1 MSKTTNYGL
10 NKPAQTDFYDVD
22 VQNENMDKIDEAL
35 TKKVDKVEG
44 KGLSTN
50 DYNATDK
57 KKVDNLPDDTKTEL
71 GKKVDSQTFDNHKND
86 SNIHTTSTEKE
97 KWNKGVQKVTG
108 ATAGNF
114 PSFDAEGGIVDSKK
128 KPSDFLGSAHGTATI
143 IGEPGLHGIRY
154 WNEKLEV
161 LVDGAWKQASSGV
174 GIEVNVNVPTGSVVT
189 ATDGENVVTGTA
201 VNNAFKMALPN
212 YGTWEFSATLNGE
225 TSNTVTLTCDAS
237 KVYTVTLTYFT
248 ATIKVTA
255 KSGSVVTIKKGSVVQ
270 TVTSNGTATF
280 TVKEAGTYSVYATY
294 ENVNSN
300 TVTVNAITSGSTYT
314 ASVSF
319 ITLTVSIKT
328 GSTVVVT
335 KGSYS
340 YSKVS
345 NGTAVFYLPETGT
358 WSVTASLSGDT
369 ATGTISCSSYTA
381 YSLTLNYFKIFGV
394 SIDLSNS
401 DPASA
406 VTYTDDAVGM
416 TAGSS
421 AWDSEPIF
429 KDIKPCLL
437 LNGVVQKYLNKNNFA
452 QDESGASVDITS
464 GSAGDVMI
472 EIPKCGVK
480 IATSGNTLT
489 IKITD
494 NPNATGDGFHYYAHT
509 RATEGD
515 CDKLYVGAYV
525 GYTSSSKLRSLSGK
539 APTVNQTIG
548 TFRTQAQAN
557 GDGYDQISFYPLTLL
572 QCLFLIRYKNRNS
585 QTALGR
591 GYVDASAKTNTG
603 ATDANGMYYGTT
615 SGTVHVKFAGIE
627 DFWGNVFYFIDGIFS
642 DSSRNILTA
651 FQNFND
657 TGSGY
662 TSRGQGATS
671 DIGNYMSKPQGTT
684 ETGFIAKEV
693 NGSSTTYFCDNASLN
708 ASRLAY
714 FGGAWDYGD
723 GAGAFRLYVN
733 RSASSSYSYYGGR
746 LMYLK
751 AS

>member
-1 MSKTTNYGL
+1 MSNTPNYNL

-22 VQNENMDKIDEAL
+22 VQNENMDKIDAAL
-35 TKKVDKVEG
+35 SNKVDKVSG

-50 DYNATDK
+50 DYTTTDK
-57 KKVDNLPDDTKTEL
+57 NKVGNLPSDTNNEL
-71 GKKVDSQTFDNHKND
+71 GKKANAIDLTNHTSNTTAHVTSAEKN
-86 SNIHTTSTEKE
+86 T
-97 KWNKGVQKVTG
+97 WNGKMPKVSSPV
-108 ATAGNF
+108 AGNF
-114 PSFDAEGGIVDSKK
+114 ASVKSDGTLQDSEKK
-128 KPSDFLGSAHGTATI
+128 ASDFLSSAHGSATI
-143 IGEPGLHGIRY
+143 IGEAGLHGLRY

-161 LVDGAWKQASSGV
+161 LVDGSWKQASSGV
-174 GIEVNVNVPTGSVVT
+174 GIEVNITVPTGSVVT

-201 VNNAFKMALPN
+201 ANNSLKVALPN
-212 YGTWEFSATLNGE
+212 YGTWSFSATLNGE
-225 TSNTVTLTCDAS
+225 TTNTVTLNCDAS

-255 KSGSVVTIKKGSVVQ
+255 KSGSVVTIKKGSITQ
-270 TVTSNGTATF
+270 TATSNGTATF

-300 TVTVNAITSGSTYT
+300 TVSVNATTSGSTYT

-515 CDKLYVGAYV
+515 CDKLYIGAYL
-525 GYTSSSKLRSLSGK
+525 GYNSSNKLRSLSGK
-539 APTVNQTIG
+539 SPAADLPIG
-548 TFRTQAQAN
+548 TFRTRARAN

-591 GYVDASAKTNTG
+591 GYVDASSKANTG
-603 ATDANGMYYGTT
+603 ATNSNGMYYGST
-615 SGTVHVKFAGIE
+615 SGTAHVKFAGIE
-627 DFWGNVFYFIDGIFS
+627 DFWGNLFYFIDGIYS
-642 DSSRNILTA
+642 DGSRNILTA
-651 FQNFND
+651 FDNFND

-671 DIGNYMSKPQGTT
+671 NIGNYMSKPQGTT

-693 NGSSTTYFCDNASLN
+693 SGSSSTYFCDNAYLY
-708 ASRLAY
+708 ASRLAN
-714 FGGAWDYGD
+714 FGGFWNDGD
-723 GAGAFRLYVN
+723 DAGAFRLVVSP
-733 RSASSSYSYYGGR
+733 SASYSNSYYGGR

-751 AS
+751 A

>member
-1 MSKTTNYGL
+1 MSKTPNYEL

-22 VQNENMDKIDEAL
+22 VQNENMDKIDKAL
-35 TKKVDKVEG
+35 ANKVDKVVG

-57 KKVDNLPDDTKTEL
+57 GKVDNLPTDTNTEL
-71 GKKVDSQTFDNHKND
+71 GKKVNNQTFDNHKND
-86 SNIHTTSTEKE
+86 TNIHTTSAEKE

-108 ATAGNF
+108 ATTGNF
-114 PSFDAEGGIVDSKK
+114 SVFDSEGGIVDSNK

-174 GIEVNVNVPTGSVVT
+174 GIEVNVTVPTGSVVT

-201 VNNAFKMALPN
+201 VNNALKVALPN
-212 YGTWEFSATLNGE
+212 YGSWVFSATLDGE
-225 TSNTVTLTCDAS
+225 TSNTVTLNCDTS
-237 KVYTVTLTYFT
+237 KVYSVTLTYFT

-270 TVTSNGTATF
+270 TATSTGTATF

-294 ENVNSN
+294 DGVNSN
-300 TVTVNAITSGSTYT
+300 TVTVNATTSGGSYA

-345 NGTAVFYLPETGT
+345 TGTAVFYLPETGT

-381 YSLTLNYFKIFGV
+381 YSITLNYFKIFGV
-394 SIDLSNS
+394 SIDLTNS

-416 TAGSS
+416 TAGGS

-452 QDESGASVDITS
+452 QDEDGNSADITS
-464 GSAGDVMI
+464 GSGGDVMI

-494 NPNATGDGFHYYAHT
+494 NPNATADGFHYYAHT

-515 CDKLYVGAYV
+515 CDKLYIGAYV
-525 GYTSSSKLRSLSGK
+525 GYSSSSKLRSLSGK
-539 APTVNQTIG
+539 SPTVDKTIG
-548 TFRTQAQAN
+548 AFRTLAQAN

-591 GYVDASAKTNTG
+591 GYVDGSVKTNTG
-603 ATDANGMYYGTT
+603 ATNANGMYYGST
-615 SGTVHVKFAGIE
+615 SGTTHVKFAGIE
-627 DFWGNVFYFIDGIFS
+627 DFWGNIFYFIDGIYS
-642 DSSRNILTA
+642 DSNRNILTA
-651 FQNFND
+651 FDNFND

-671 DIGNYMSKPQGTT
+671 NIGNYMSKPQGTT

-693 NGSSTTYFCDNASLN
+693 NGSSTTHFCDSAILS
-708 ASRLAY
+708 ASRLAL
-714 FGGAWDYGD
+714 FGGAWAYGD
-723 GAGAFRLYVN
+723 GAGAFRLGVN
-733 RSASSSYSYYGGR
+733 RSASDSNSSYGGR

>member
-1 MSKTTNYGL
+1 MSNTPNYNL

-22 VQNENMDKIDEAL
+22 VQNENMDKIDTAL
-35 TKKVDKVEG
+35 SNKVDKVSG

-50 DYNATDK
+50 DYTTTDK
-57 KKVDNLPDDTKTEL
+57 NKVGNLPSDTNTEL
-71 GKKVDSQTFDNHKND
+71 GKKANVTDLTNHTSD
-86 SNIHTTSTEKE
+86 TTSHVTSTEKST
-97 KWNKGVQKVTG
+97 WNGKMPKVNSPV
-108 ATAGNF
+108 AGNF
-114 PSFDAEGGIVDSKK
+114 VSVKSDGTLQDSGKK
-128 KPSDFLGSAHGTATI
+128 ASDFLGSAHGSATI
-143 IGEPGLHGIRY
+143 IGEAGLHGLRY

-161 LVDGAWKQASSGV
+161 LVDGSWKQASSGV
-174 GIEVNVNVPTGSVVT
+174 GIEVNITVPTGSVVT

-201 VNNAFKMALPN
+201 ANNSLKVALPN
-212 YGTWEFSATLNGE
+212 YGTWSFSATLNGE
-225 TSNTVTLTCDAS
+225 TTNTVTLNCDAS

-248 ATIKVTA
+248 ATIRVTA
-255 KSGSVVTIKKGSVVQ
+255 KSGSVVTIKKGSITQ
-270 TVTSNGTATF
+270 TATSNGTATF
-280 TVKEAGTYSVYATY
+280 TVREAGTYSVYATY

-300 TVTVNAITSGSTYT
+300 TVTVNATTSGSTYT

-515 CDKLYVGAYV
+515 CDKLYVGAYL
-525 GYTSSSKLRSLSGK
+525 GYTTSSKLRSLSGK
-539 APTVNQTIG
+539 SPTVNQTIG

-662 TSRGQGATS
+662 TSRGRGATS

-693 NGSSTTYFCDNASLN
+693 NGSSTTYFCDYANLN
-708 ASRLAY
+708 ASRLAD
-714 FGGAWDYGD
+714 FGGDWNNGD
-723 GAGAFRLYVN
+723 TAGAFRLSVN
-733 RSASSSYSYYGGR
+733 RSASYSYSNYGGR

>member
-1 MSKTTNYGL
+1 
-10 NKPAQTDFYDVD
+10 
-22 VQNENMDKIDEAL
+22 
-35 TKKVDKVEG
+35 
-44 KGLSTN
+44 
-50 DYNATDK
+50 
-57 KKVDNLPDDTKTEL
+57 
-71 GKKVDSQTFDNHKND
+71 
-86 SNIHTTSTEKE
+86 
-97 KWNKGVQKVTG
+97 
-108 ATAGNF
+108 
-114 PSFDAEGGIVDSKK
+114 
-128 KPSDFLGSAHGTATI
+128 
-143 IGEPGLHGIRY
+143 
-154 WNEKLEV
+154 
-161 LVDGAWKQASSGV
+161 
-174 GIEVNVNVPTGSVVT
+174 
-189 ATDGENVVTGTA
+189 
-201 VNNAFKMALPN
+201 
-212 YGTWEFSATLNGE
+212 
-225 TSNTVTLTCDAS
+225 
-237 KVYTVTLTYFT
+237 
-248 ATIKVTA
+248 
-255 KSGSVVTIKKGSVVQ
+255 
-270 TVTSNGTATF
+270 
-280 TVKEAGTYSVYATY
+280 
-294 ENVNSN
+294 
-300 TVTVNAITSGSTYT
+300 
-314 ASVSF
+314 
-319 ITLTVSIKT
+319 
-328 GSTVVVT
+328 
-335 KGSYS
+335 
-340 YSKVS
+340 
-345 NGTAVFYLPETGT
+345 VFYLPETGT

-693 NGSSTTYFCDNASLN
+693 NGSSTTYFCDSATLY
-708 ASRLAY
+708 ASRLAF
-714 FGGAWDYGD
+714 FGGRWNYGD
-723 GAGAFRLYVN
+723 IAGAFRLCVSH
-733 RSASSSYSYYGGR
+733 SASNSASYCGGR

>member
-225 TSNTVTLTCDAS
+225 ISNTVTLTCDAS
-237 KVYTVTLTYFT
+237 KVYTVTLTYFS

-255 KSGSVVTIKKGSVVQ
+255 KSGSVVTIKKGSVTQ
-270 TVTSNGTATF
+270 TATSTGTATF

-294 ENVNSN
+294 EGVNSN
-300 TVTVNAITSGSTYT
+300 TVSVNATTSGSTYT

-358 WSVTASLSGDT
+358 WSVTASLSDDT
-369 ATGTISCSSYTA
+369 ATGTIACSSYTA

-452 QDESGASVDITS
+452 QDESGNSVDITS

-494 NPNATGDGFHYYAHT
+494 NPNATGDGFRYYAHT

-525 GYTSSSKLRSLSGK
+525 GYTSSGKLRSLSGK

-591 GYVDASAKTNTG
+591 GYVDASAATNTG
-603 ATDANGMYYGTT
+603 ATNANGMYYGTT

-642 DSSRNILTA
+642 DASRNILTA
-651 FQNFND
+651 FDNFND
-657 TGSGY
+657 TGNGY

-671 DIGNYMSKPQGTT
+671 NIGNYMSKPQGTT

-693 NGSSTTYFCDNASLN
+693 NGSTTTHFCDYANLD
-708 ASRLAY
+708 ASRLAF
-714 FGGAWDYGD
+714 FGGYWNYGD
-723 GAGAFRLYVN
+723 YAGAFRLYVAP
-733 RSASSSYSYYGGR
+733 SASNSFSNSGGR

>member
-1 MSKTTNYGL
+1 MSKTTNYEL

-22 VQNENMDKIDEAL
+22 VQNENMDKIDSAL
-35 TKKVDKVEG
+35 TAKVDKVDG
-44 KGLSTN
+44 KGLSAN
-50 DYNATDK
+50 DYTATDK
-57 KKVDNLPDDTKTEL
+57 AKVNNLPSDTNTEL
-71 GKKVDSQTFDNHKND
+71 GKKVSNQTFENHTNNT
-86 SNIHTTSTEKE
+86 NIHTTSDEKA
-97 KWNKGVQKVTG
+97 KWNKAISKVTG
-108 ATAGNF
+108 ATSGNF
-114 PSFDAEGGIVDSKK
+114 ASFDSEGAVTDSKK
-128 KPSDFLGSAHGTATI
+128 KASDFLDASHGTATI
-143 IGEPGLHGIRY
+143 IQEAGLHGMRY

-161 LVDGAWKQASSGV
+161 NVDGSWKQASSGV
-174 GIEVNVNVPTGSVVT
+174 GIEVNITVPTDSIVT

-201 VNNAFKMALPN
+201 ANNRLKVALPN
-212 YGTWEFSATLNGE
+212 YGTWSFSATLNGE
-225 TSNTVTLTCDAS
+225 TTNTVTLNCDTS
-237 KVYTVTLTYFT
+237 KLYTVTLTYFT

-255 KSGSVVTIKKGSVVQ
+255 KSSSVVTIKKGSVTQ
-270 TVTSNGTATF
+270 TATSTGTATF

-294 ENVNSN
+294 DGVNSN
-300 TVTVNAITSGSTYT
+300 TVSVNATTSGASYT

-319 ITLTVSIKT
+319 ITLTVSVT
-328 GSTVVVT
+328 SGSTVVVT

-345 NGTAVFYLPETGT
+345 TGTAVFYLPETGT

-369 ATGTISCSSYTA
+369 ATGTIACSAYSA
-381 YSLTLNYFKIFGV
+381 YSLTLNYYKIFGV

-401 DPASA
+401 DPTSA

-416 TAGSS
+416 TAGST

-452 QDESGASVDITS
+452 QDTSGATADITS

-489 IKITD
+489 VKITD
-494 NPNATGDGFHYYAHT
+494 NPNASANGFHYYAHT
-509 RATEGD
+509 RSSEGD

-525 GYTSSSKLRSLSGK
+525 GYTASSKLRSLSGK
-539 APTVNQTIG
+539 SPTVNQTIG

-557 GDGYDQISFYPLTLL
+557 GTGYDQISFYPLTLL
-572 QCLFLIRYKNRNS
+572 QCLFLIRYKSRNS

-603 ATDANGMYYGTT
+603 ATNSNGMYYGST
-615 SGTVHVKFAGIE
+615 SGTTHVKFAGIE
-627 DFWGNVFYFIDGIFS
+627 DFWGNVYYFIDGIFS

-651 FQNFND
+651 FNNFND

-671 DIGNYMSKPQGTT
+671 DIGNYLSKPQGTT
-684 ETGFIAKEV
+684 ETGFVAKEV
-693 NGSSTTYFCDNASLN
+693 SGSSTTYFCDYALLY
-708 ASRLAY
+708 ASRLAF
-714 FGGAWDYGD
+714 FGGGWYD
-723 GAGAFRLYVN
+723 GGVAGAFLLDVSL
-733 RSASSSYSYYGGR
+733 SASRSTSSYGGR

-751 AS
+751 A

>member
-1 MSKTTNYGL
+1 MSNTPNYNL

-22 VQNENMDKIDEAL
+22 VQNENMDKIDTAL
-35 TKKVDKVEG
+35 SNKVDKVSG
-44 KGLSTN
+44 KGLSAN
-50 DYNATDK
+50 DYTTTDK
-57 KKVDNLPDDTKTEL
+57 NKVGNLPDNTNTEL
-71 GKKVDSQTFDNHKND
+71 GKKANATDLTSHA
-86 SNIHTTSTEKE
+86 SNTTAHVTSSERNT
-97 KWNKGVQKVTG
+97 WNGKMPKVSSPV
-108 ATAGNF
+108 AGNF
-114 PSFDAEGGIVDSKK
+114 ASVKSDGTLQDSGKK
-128 KPSDFLGSAHGTATI
+128 AADFLSSAHGSATI
-143 IGEPGLHGIRY
+143 IGEAGLHGLRY

-161 LVDGAWKQASSGV
+161 MIDGSCKQASSGV
-174 GIEVNVNVPTGSVVT
+174 GIEVNVTVPTGSVVT
-189 ATDGENVVTGTA
+189 ATDGENVVTGTSA
-201 VNNAFKMALPN
+201 NNSLKIALPN
-212 YGTWEFSATLNGE
+212 YGTWSFSATKDGE
-225 TSNTVTLTCDAS
+225 TSNTVTLNCDAS
-237 KVYTVTLTYFT
+237 KVYAVTLTYFT

-255 KSGSVVTIKKGSVVQ
+255 KSGSIVTIKKGSVTQ
-270 TVTSNGTATF
+270 TATSNGTATF

-300 TVTVNAITSGSTYT
+300 TVSVNATTSGSTYT

-319 ITLTVSIKT
+319 ITLTVSIKAN
-328 GSTVVVT
+328 STVVVT

-345 NGTAVFYLPETGT
+345 NGSAVFYLPETGT

-369 ATGTISCSSYTA
+369 ATGTINCSSYSSF
-381 YSLTLNYFKIFGV
+381 SLTLNYFKIFGV

-437 LNGVVQKYLNKNNFA
+437 LNGVVQKYLNKNNYA
-452 QDESGASVDITS
+452 QDTSGASADITS
-464 GSAGDVMI
+464 GSAGDVMV

-489 IKITD
+489 VKITD

-515 CDKLYVGAYV
+515 CDKLYVGAYL
-525 GYTSSSKLRSLSGK
+525 GYTASSKLRSLSGK
-539 APTVNQTIG
+539 SPTVNQTIG
-548 TFRTQAQAN
+548 TFRTQAKAN
-557 GDGYDQISFYPLTLL
+557 GTGYDQISFFALTLL

-591 GYVDASAKTNTG
+591 GYVDASAKANTG
-603 ATDANGMYYGTT
+603 ATNSNGMYYGST
-615 SGTVHVKFAGIE
+615 SGTTHVKFAGIE
-627 DFWGNVFYFIDGIFS
+627 DFWGNLYYWIDGVFS
-642 DSSRNILTA
+642 DGSRNILTA
-651 FQNFND
+651 FDNYND

-671 DIGNYMSKPQGTT
+671 NIGNYMSKPQGTT

-693 NGSSTTYFCDNASLN
+693 SGSSSTYFCDDAHLY
-708 ASRLAY
+708 ASRLAI
-714 FGGAWDYGD
+714 FGGYWSFGDY
-723 GAGAFRLYVN
+723 AGAFRLIVN
-733 RSASSSYSYYGGR
+733 YSASDAYSYLGGR

-751 AS
+751 A

>member
-1 MSKTTNYGL
+1 MSNTPNYNL

-22 VQNENMDKIDEAL
+22 VQNENMDKIDAAL
-35 TKKVDKVEG
+35 SNKVDKVSG
-44 KGLSTN
+44 KELSSN
-50 DYNATDK
+50 DYTNTDK
-57 KKVDNLPDDTKTEL
+57 SKVGNLPSDTNTEL
-71 GKKVDSQTFDNHKND
+71 GKKANTTDLTNHT
-86 SNIHTTSTEKE
+86 SNTTVHVTSTEKSTWKE
-97 KWNKGVQKVTG
+97 KMPKVSSPV
-108 ATAGNF
+108 AGNF
-114 PSFDAEGGIVDSKK
+114 ASVKSDGTLQDSGKK
-128 KPSDFLGSAHGTATI
+128 ASDFLGSAHGSETI
-143 IGEPGLHGIRY
+143 IGEAGLHGLRY

-161 LVDGAWKQASSGV
+161 LVDGSWKQASSGV
-174 GIEVNVNVPTGSVVT
+174 GIEVNITVPTGSVVT

-201 VNNAFKMALPN
+201 ANNSLKVSLPN
-212 YGTWEFSATLNGE
+212 YGTWSFSATLNGE
-225 TSNTVTLTCDAS
+225 TTNTVTLNCDAS

-585 QTALGR
+585 QTALGS

-693 NGSSTTYFCDNASLN
+693 NGSSTTYFCDYAYLS
-708 ASRLAY
+708 ASRLAG
-714 FGGAWDYGD
+714 FGGSWSYGD
-723 GAGAFRLYVN
+723 YAGTFLLGVAH
-733 RSASSSYSYYGGR
+733 SASASNSYCGGR

>member
-1 MSKTTNYGL
+1 MSNTPNYNL
-10 NKPAQTDFYDVD
+10 NKPAQTDFYDVEL
-22 VQNENMDKIDEAL
+22 QNENMDKIDAAL
-35 TKKVDKVEG
+35 SNKVDKVNG
-44 KGLSTN
+44 KGLSAN
-50 DYNATDK
+50 DYTTTDK
-57 KKVDNLPDDTKTEL
+57 NKVGNLPDNTNTEL
-71 GKKVDSQTFDNHKND
+71 GKKANATDLTSHT
-86 SNIHTTSTEKE
+86 SNTTAHVTSSERNT
-97 KWNKGVQKVTG
+97 WNGKMPKVSSPV
-108 ATAGNF
+108 AGNF
-114 PSFDAEGGIVDSKK
+114 ASVKSDGTLQDSGKK
-128 KPSDFLGSAHGTATI
+128 AADFLSSAHGSATI
-143 IGEPGLHGIRY
+143 IGEAGLHGLRY

-161 LVDGAWKQASSGV
+161 MIDGSWKQASSGV
-174 GIEVNVNVPTGSVVT
+174 GIEVNVTVPTGSVVT
-189 ATDGENVVTGTA
+189 ATDGENVVTGTSA
-201 VNNAFKMALPN
+201 NNSLKIALPN
-212 YGTWEFSATLNGE
+212 YGTWSFSATKDGE
-225 TSNTVTLTCDAS
+225 TSNTVTLNCDAS
-237 KVYTVTLTYFT
+237 KVYAVTLTYFT

-255 KSGSVVTIKKGSVVQ
+255 KSGSVVTIKKGSVTQ
-270 TVTSNGTATF
+270 TATSNGTATF

-300 TVTVNAITSGSTYT
+300 TVSVNATTSGSTYT

-319 ITLTVSIKT
+319 ITLTVSIKAN
-328 GSTVVVT
+328 STVVVT

-345 NGTAVFYLPETGT
+345 NGSAVFYLPETGT

-369 ATGTISCSSYTA
+369 ATGTINCSSYSSF
-381 YSLTLNYFKIFGV
+381 SLTLNYFKIFGV

-437 LNGVVQKYLNKNNFA
+437 LNGVVQKYLNKNNYA
-452 QDESGASVDITS
+452 QDTSGASADITS
-464 GSAGDVMI
+464 GSAGDVMV

-489 IKITD
+489 VKITD

-515 CDKLYVGAYV
+515 CDKLYVGAYL
-525 GYTSSSKLRSLSGK
+525 GYTASSKLRSLSGK
-539 APTVNQTIG
+539 SPTVNQTIG
-548 TFRTQAQAN
+548 TFRTQAKAN
-557 GDGYDQISFYPLTLL
+557 GTGYDQISFFALTLL

-591 GYVDASAKTNTG
+591 GYVDASAKANTG
-603 ATDANGMYYGTT
+603 ATNSNGMYYGST
-615 SGTVHVKFAGIE
+615 SGTTHVKFAGIE
-627 DFWGNVFYFIDGIFS
+627 DFWGNLYYWIDGVFS
-642 DSSRNILTA
+642 DGSRNILTA
-651 FQNFND
+651 FDNYND

-671 DIGNYMSKPQGTT
+671 NIGNYMSKPQGTT

-693 NGSSTTYFCDNASLN
+693 SGSSSTYFCDYANLN

-714 FGGAWDYGD
+714 FGGHWNDGD
-723 GAGAFRLYVN
+723 AAGAFQLYVSY
-733 RSASSSYSYYGGR
+733 SASNAYSYLGGR

-751 AS
+751 A

>member
-1 MSKTTNYGL
+1 M
-10 NKPAQTDFYDVD
+10 P
-22 VQNENMDKIDEAL
+22 
-35 TKKVDKVEG
+35 KVNSPV
-44 KGLSTN
+44 
-50 DYNATDK
+50 
-57 KKVDNLPDDTKTEL
+57 
-71 GKKVDSQTFDNHKND
+71 
-86 SNIHTTSTEKE
+86 
-97 KWNKGVQKVTG
+97 
-108 ATAGNF
+108 AGNF
-114 PSFDAEGGIVDSKK
+114 VSVKSDGTLQDSGKK
-128 KPSDFLGSAHGTATI
+128 ASDFLGSAHGSATI
-143 IGEPGLHGIRY
+143 IGEAGLHGLRY

-161 LVDGAWKQASSGV
+161 LVDGSWKQASSGV
-174 GIEVNVNVPTGSVVT
+174 GIEVNITVPTGSVVT

-201 VNNAFKMALPN
+201 ANNSLKVALPN
-212 YGTWEFSATLNGE
+212 YGTWSFSATLNGE
-225 TSNTVTLTCDAS
+225 TTNTVTLNCDAS

-248 ATIKVTA
+248 ATIRVTA
-255 KSGSVVTIKKGSVVQ
+255 KSGSVVTIKKGSITQ
-270 TVTSNGTATF
+270 TATSNGTATF
-280 TVKEAGTYSVYATY
+280 TVREAGTYSVYATY

-300 TVTVNAITSGSTYT
+300 TVTVNATTSGSTYT

-494 NPNATGDGFHYYAHT
+494 NPNAAGDGFHYYAHT

-515 CDKLYVGAYV
+515 CDKLYVGAYL
-525 GYTSSSKLRSLSGK
+525 GYTTSSKLRSLSGK
-539 APTVNQTIG
+539 SPTVNQTIG

-591 GYVDASAKTNTG
+591 GYIDASAKTNTG

-615 SGTVHVKFAGIE
+615 SGTIHVKFAGIE

-657 TGSGY
+657 TGNGY
-662 TSRGQGATS
+662 TSRGRGATS

-693 NGSSTTYFCDNASLN
+693 NGSSTTYFCDYADLY
-708 ASRLAY
+708 ASRLAL
-714 FGGAWDYGD
+714 FGGGWSAGDY
-723 GAGAFRLYVN
+723 AGSFRLGVA
-733 RSASSSYSYYGGR
+733 RSASSSSSDYGGR

>member
-1 MSKTTNYGL
+1 MSNTPNYNL

-22 VQNENMDKIDEAL
+22 VQNENMDKIDTAL
-35 TKKVDKVEG
+35 SNKVDKVSG

-50 DYNATDK
+50 DYTTTDK
-57 KKVDNLPDDTKTEL
+57 NKVGNLPSDTNNEL
-71 GKKVDSQTFDNHKND
+71 GKKANATDLTSHT
-86 SNIHTTSTEKE
+86 SNTTAHVTSTEKNT
-97 KWNKGVQKVTG
+97 WNGKMPKVSSPV
-108 ATAGNF
+108 AGNF
-114 PSFDAEGGIVDSKK
+114 ASVKSDGTLQDSGKK
-128 KPSDFLGSAHGTATI
+128 ASDFLSSAHGSATI
-143 IGEPGLHGIRY
+143 IGEAGLHGLRY

-161 LVDGAWKQASSGV
+161 LVDGSWKQASSGV
-174 GIEVNVNVPTGSVVT
+174 GIEVNITVPTGSVVT

-201 VNNAFKMALPN
+201 ANNSLKVALPN
-212 YGTWEFSATLNGE
+212 YGTWSFSATLNGE
-225 TSNTVTLTCDAS
+225 TTNTVTLNCDAS

-255 KSGSVVTIKKGSVVQ
+255 KSGSVVTIKKGSITQ
-270 TVTSNGTATF
+270 TATSNGTATF

-300 TVTVNAITSGSTYT
+300 TVSVNATTSGSTYT

-464 GSAGDVMI
+464 GSVGDVMI

-515 CDKLYVGAYV
+515 CDKLYIGAYL
-525 GYTSSSKLRSLSGK
+525 GYNSSNKLRSLSGK
-539 APTVNQTIG
+539 SPTADLPIG
-548 TFRTQAQAN
+548 TFRTRARAN

-591 GYVDASAKTNTG
+591 GYVDASSKANTG
-603 ATDANGMYYGTT
+603 ATNSNGMYYGST
-615 SGTVHVKFAGIE
+615 SGTAHVKFAGIE
-627 DFWGNVFYFIDGIFS
+627 DFWGNLFYFIDGIYS
-642 DSSRNILTA
+642 DGSRNILTA
-651 FQNFND
+651 FDNFND

-671 DIGNYMSKPQGTT
+671 NIGNYMSKPQGTT
-684 ETGFIAKEV
+684 ETGFITKEV
-693 NGSSTTYFCDNASLN
+693 SGSSSTYFCDYAYLY
-708 ASRLAY
+708 ASRLAF
-714 FGGAWDYGD
+714 FGGYWNRGDY
-723 GAGAFRLYVN
+723 AGAFLLYVN
-733 RSASSSYSYYGGR
+733 RSASSSDSYYGGR

-751 AS
+751 A

>member
-1 MSKTTNYGL
+1 MSNTPNYNL

-22 VQNENMDKIDEAL
+22 VQNENMDKIDAAL
-35 TKKVDKVEG
+35 SNKVDKVSG

-50 DYNATDK
+50 DYTTTDK
-57 KKVDNLPDDTKTEL
+57 NKVGNLPSDTNNEL
-71 GKKVDSQTFDNHKND
+71 GKKANAIDLTNHT
-86 SNIHTTSTEKE
+86 SNTTAHVTSTEKNT
-97 KWNKGVQKVTG
+97 WNGKMPKVSSPV
-108 ATAGNF
+108 AGNF
-114 PSFDAEGGIVDSKK
+114 ASVKSDGTLQDSGKK
-128 KPSDFLGSAHGTATI
+128 ASDFLSSAHGSATI
-143 IGEPGLHGIRY
+143 IGEAGLHGLRY

-161 LVDGAWKQASSGV
+161 LVDGSWKQASSGV
-174 GIEVNVNVPTGSVVT
+174 GIEVNITVPTGSVVT

-201 VNNAFKMALPN
+201 ANNSLKVALPN
-212 YGTWEFSATLNGE
+212 YGTWSFSATLNGE
-225 TSNTVTLTCDAS
+225 TTNTVTLNCDAS

-255 KSGSVVTIKKGSVVQ
+255 KSGSVVTIKKGSITQ
-270 TVTSNGTATF
+270 TATSNGTATF

-300 TVTVNAITSGSTYT
+300 TVSVNATTSGSTYT

-421 AWDSEPIF
+421 DWDSEPIF

-452 QDESGASVDITS
+452 QDESGTSVDITS
-464 GSAGDVMI
+464 GSVGDVMI

-480 IATSGNTLT
+480 ISTSGNTLT

-515 CDKLYVGAYV
+515 CDKLYIGAYV

-539 APTVNQTIG
+539 SPTVNQTIG

-603 ATDANGMYYGTT
+603 ATNTNGMYYGTT

-627 DFWGNVFYFIDGIFS
+627 DFWGNIFYFIDGIFS

-693 NGSSTTYFCDNASLN
+693 NGSSTTYFCDNAYLY
-708 ASRLAY
+708 ASRLAF
-714 FGGAWDYGD
+714 FGGHWYNGD
-723 GAGAFRLYVN
+723 DAGAFRLSVN
-733 RSASSSYSYYGGR
+733 LSASYSYSSYGGR

>member
-437 LNGVVQKYLNKNNFA
+437 LNGVVQKYLNKNNYA
-452 QDESGASVDITS
+452 QDTSGATADITS
-464 GSAGDVMI
+464 GSAGDVMV

-515 CDKLYVGAYV
+515 CDKLYVGAYL
-525 GYTSSSKLRSLSGK
+525 GYTTSSKLRSLSGK
-539 APTVNQTIG
+539 SPTVNQTIG

-557 GDGYDQISFYPLTLL
+557 GAGYDQISFFALTLL

-585 QTALGR
+585 QVALGR
-591 GYVDASAKTNTG
+591 GYVDASAKANTG
-603 ATDANGMYYGTT
+603 ETNANGMYYGST
-615 SGTVHVKFAGIE
+615 SGTTHVKFAGIE
-627 DFWGNVFYFIDGIFS
+627 DFWGNLYYWIDGLYS
-642 DSSRNILTA
+642 DGSRNVLTA
-651 FQNFND
+651 FDNYND

-662 TSRGQGATS
+662 TSRGKGATS
-671 DIGNYMSKPQGTT
+671 NIGNYMSKPQGTT

-693 NGSSTTYFCDNASLN
+693 SGSSSTYFCDYASLS
-708 ASRLAY
+708 ASRLAH
-714 FGGAWDYGD
+714 FGGSWND
-723 GAGAFRLYVN
+723 GGSAGAFRLVVN
-733 RSASSSYSYYGGR
+733 SSASSAYSYLGGR

-751 AS
+751 A